1 MGGVEVGPARVWLPD
16 VQAPGLAMSRS
27 MGDYVAQSVGVT
39 PDPEINIYDV
49 HEDDRFMVIA
59 SDGVWEFLSNEDVA
73 KIVAPFYNA
82 GQAEQAA
89 NQVVRES
96 ANQWKMKEE
105 VIDDITCVIVF
116 LDTKLIE
123 RSLKYRQA
131 QIDNLISQHK
141 ETDQEHSIFVQPLN
155 KHFLDYNLD
164 ASYEGGVKK

>member
-1 MGGVEVGPARVWLPD
+1 
-16 VQAPGLAMSRS
+16 
-27 MGDYVAQSVGVT
+27 
-39 PDPEINIYDV
+39 
-49 HEDDRFMVIA
+49 MVIA

-96 ANQWKMKEE
+96 ANQWKVKEE

-131 QIDNLISQHK
+131 QIDTLISQSK
-141 ETDQEHSIFVQPLN
+141 ETEQEQSIFVQPLN
-155 KHFLDYNLD
+155 KHFLDYNLA